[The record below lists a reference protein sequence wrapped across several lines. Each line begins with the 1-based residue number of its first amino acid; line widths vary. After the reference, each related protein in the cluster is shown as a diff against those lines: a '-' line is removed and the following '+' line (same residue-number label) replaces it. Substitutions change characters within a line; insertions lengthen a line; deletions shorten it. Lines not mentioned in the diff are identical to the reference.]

1 MNTIFKKATS
11 FLLPVMAIAF
21 LCTVFTSCSDDDDPI
36 PQYETVRIEKEVSR
50 VAVPLSNT
58 EGILTNP
65 NMGIEGWM
73 CNNTEQVKHTLTTEF
88 LNRYPEVLNVD
99 FSKYT
104 LVFYR
109 SLVLNYSQVD
119 KVDYYFSRCIAKRDE
134 PGYGTYRIN
143 STLYYD
149 NGNYWTVDDKDS
161 YIMQIAFLV
170 PRIDIASPVTVTENV
185 QSISK

>member
-1 MNTIFKKATS
+1 MNNIFKKAT
-11 FLLPVMAIAF
+11 FILLPMMLTA
-21 LCTVFTSCSDDDDPI
+21 LCTVFTSCSDDDDPV
-36 PQYETVRIEKEVSR
+36 PQYETVKIEGEVSR
-50 VAVPLSNT
+50 IAVPLNNT

-73 CNNTEQVKHTLTTEF
+73 CNNADQVKLTQTPEF
-88 LNRYPEVLNVD
+88 LSRYPEVLNVD

-109 SLVLNYSQVD
+109 TLVLNYSDLD

-134 PGYGTYRIN
+134 PGYGTYRVN

-149 NGNYWTVDDKDS
+149 NGNDWTVNDNDS

-170 PRIDIASPVTVTENV
+170 PRIKIAAPVTVNEGV
-185 QSISK
+185 LSIHK